1 MVATTIPNEYD
12 RYSMGWAAGVS
23 VVFFLSL
30 LVAVLAL
37 LEVWHISGQSRGD
50 PDLSHGLQIRRWFM
64 ATIALA
70 NGARLVCS
78 LLSEVYAYS
87 CGLWNAFM
95 KEIVLV
101 VLRCVPSLLYFTM
114 YSLLTVYFAQLS
126 YTVKGLPFFHVRN
139 SWFIT
144 NLLLYAIVLLNFV
157 LVSSAEYVYL
167 SIFVACALNL
177 IVVVW
182 FSASVF
188 SYFPNQAGGNTQRIF
203 KRLLP
208 LVIVCV
214 IGLIFTALNYALLFL
229 HSSPSTSAGMMVFSL
244 AEVLLLIMAE
254 TVPSL
259 AFLYLVSKRQIT
271 GEKSS
276 LLTTVI
282 QTAATNPLL
291 GGVAGVSKDGVSGED
306 SKEMGTATREPH
318 SRSNVRK
325 IDPAQPMRNYDAIQE
340 NGRGV

>member
-1 MVATTIPNEYD
+1 
-12 RYSMGWAAGVS
+12 MGWLEGVS
-23 VVFFLSL
+23 VVLALSL
-30 LVAVLAL
+30 FVATVAL

-78 LLSEVYAYS
+78 LLAEIYAYT
-87 CGLWNAFM
+87 CGLMQENM
-95 KEIVLV
+95 KEMVFV
-101 VLRCVPSLLYFTM
+101 VLRVCPSLLYFTM

-157 LVSSAEYVYL
+157 LVSSAEYIYL
-167 SIFVACALNL
+167 SIFVAYALNL

-188 SYFPNQAGGNTQRIF
+188 SYFPNTASGNIQRIF

-208 LVIVCV
+208 LVVVCV
-214 IGLIFTALNYALLFL
+214 TGLAFTGLNYILLYL
-229 HSSPSTSAGMMVFSL
+229 RAAPSTNTTGTGAMEFSL
-244 AEVLLLIMAE
+244 VEVALLIMAE
-254 TVPSL
+254 IAPSS
-259 AFLYLVSKRQIT
+259 AFLYLVSKRQVV
-271 GEKSS
+271 GEESS
-276 LLTTVI
+276 LLSKT
-282 QTAATNPLL
+282 TAAISLL
-291 GGVAGVSKDGVSGED
+291 EGSASNVEESGRGGGTGRGGLEMSGVAGRGPPGGSAG
-306 SKEMGTATREPH
+306 APFR
-318 SRSNVRK
+318 
-325 IDPAQPMRNYDAIQE
+325 QPPRNYEAIK
-340 NGRGV
+340 GTDDSGV